1 MPRHA
6 RRVDNNQSEIVA
18 ELRQIG
24 ASVIDLSAV
33 GGGVCDLIVGYR
45 GQTYLIEVKNTAT
58 SYGKRGLNT
67 KQQDVADNWRGAPIH
82 VVRSVDEALRVI
94 GAI

>member
-6 RRVDNNQSEIVA
+6 RRVDNNQNEIVA

-33 GGGVCDLIVGYR
+33 GGGVCDLLVGYR
-45 GQTYLIEVKNTAT
+45 RQTYLMEIKNLETD
-58 SYGKRGLNT
+58 YGKRGLN
-67 KQQDVADNWRGAPIH
+67 KNQKDLADEWRGSVIH
-82 VVRSVDEALRVI
+82 VVYSKDEALKII
-94 GAI
+94 GAL